1 VLSAILAYA
10 FFFWVTRQERLGRPC
25 LLPPSLWRNTAFTAI
40 CGTVFFTWA
49 AVNACTLTLTLVF
62 QEVQH
67 LSPSETSL
75 RLLPDVGSGIL
86 VSILVGYFIDK
97 TSTYWL
103 VVSAAAVTLAS
114 PLLMALMDPGWS
126 YWAAAFPAVFLAPIS
141 TDVLYTVSNLV
152 ITREFP
158 KKAQGLAGAVF
169 NTLVQI
175 STSVGIGLSSLVAAM
190 VMQRAAGGKSIQ
202 MIAHDELAVGGG
214 NATEWY
220 TGVELEGYR
229 GSFWTCF
236 GFLAAAVVVAGVW
249 LRDIVDVGKK
259 ED

>member
-1 VLSAILAYA
+1 M
-10 FFFWVTRQERLGRPC
+10 
-25 LLPPSLWRNTAFTAI
+25 
-40 CGTVFFTWA
+40 
-49 AVNACTLTLTLVF
+49 TLVF

-67 LSPSETSL
+67 LTPFETSL

-86 VSILVGYFIDK
+86 VAILVGCFLDK

-103 VVSAAAVTLAS
+103 VVGSAAAALAS
-114 PLLMALMDPGWS
+114 PLLMALMDPAWS
-126 YWAAAFPAVFLAPIS
+126 YWAAAFPAIFLAPIS
-141 TDVLYTVSNLV
+141 TDVLFTVSNLV

-158 KKAQGLAGAVF
+158 KKTQGLAGAVF
-169 NTLVQI
+169 GTLVQL
-175 STSVGIGLSSLVAAM
+175 STSVGIALSSLVSAM
-190 VMQRAAGGKSIQ
+190 VMQRAAGDRIQ
-202 MIAHDELAVGGG
+202 ILASDELAVGAG

-220 TGVELEGYR
+220 TGVEMEGYR

-236 GFLAAAVVVAGVW
+236 GFLAAAVLIASVW